1 MEEKTTIQQ
10 TQDAEIV
17 EAVQDTEE
25 EAVQTP
31 DADTVEPD
39 AVLEAVEQAE
49 EPKKRRG
56 GRKPMTPEEKEA
68 RRRAREEAKMNAAE
82 NAQEPGKRRGGRKPY
97 TAAQR
102 AAAAKAREEVIQK
115 AANLTPEVHV
125 QYQDSDAEMQA
136 IIAAAKEDFRSVKKR
151 MRITDMKLYVK
162 PEERTAYYVI
172 NGDFSGKVTY

>member
-1 MEEKTTIQQ
+1 MNENSIIPQEQ
-10 TQDAEIV
+10 
-17 EAVQDTEE
+17 EAAIIEDVQDK
-25 EAVQTP
+25 AIQTP
-31 DADTVEPD
+31 EADVVETDAAPDT
-39 AVLEAVEQAE
+39 AEQAQE
-49 EPKKRRG
+49 TKKRRG

-68 RRRAREEAKMNAAE
+68 RKISREEAKMNAAD
-82 NAQEPGKRRGGRKPY
+82 AQESGKRRGGRKPY

-102 AAAAKAREEVIQK
+102 AAAAKAREESMQK

-136 IIAAAKEDFRSVKKR
+136 LVAAAKEDFWAVKKR

-172 NGDFSGKVTY
+172 NGEFSGKVSY